1 MIKRNGLENK
11 NISHEENLTEKTN
24 EKIEKLNNIQQTRE
38 NFSKTTN
45 GMDIILAKFDELKK

>member
-1 MIKRNGLENK
+1 M
-11 NISHEENLTEKTN
+11 TEKTN